1 MGWADYAL
9 IGVGLAA
16 AAALFHPGLLK
27 SDRWRATVTPLA
39 SIIGSGFL
47 VAGPVLAS
55 LAGHLAIVA
64 MLGLCAAGYLFGSAI
79 RYNIAHVEPLLDGKA
94 PRTVKGLERVSELAL
109 ALAYFVSVAYYLH
122 LFAAF
127 GLRLGEVTDP
137 VWIRTAATAV
147 IGTVGLIGG
156 LAGLN
161 GLERLAIGAVA
172 LKLAVIMGL
181 FGGLAVAAWFAI
193 QGGTFAWSAPVPP
206 AGLTDLRVLL
216 GLVILVQ
223 GFETSRFLGAAYD
236 GPLRIRTMRHAQWI
250 ATAIYL
256 VFFLLI
262 TSHFTGNESQG
273 SGETAIIDILRPVG
287 IVIAP
292 AIILAALASQL
303 SAAVADMNGAGGLLH
318 EVSGHRI
325 RVRWGNVAT
334 AAAASAIVWT
344 SDIYEIITWASRAFV
359 LYYALQSIQAAW
371 AAGRRRDWTRMA
383 VFLGAISLAG
393 IVLVFAIPAQG

>member
-1 MGWADYAL
+1 MGPADYAL
-9 IGVGLAA
+9 IGVGLVA
-16 AAALFHPGLLK
+16 AAALFHPKLLR
-27 SDRWRATVTPLA
+27 SGRWRATVTPLA

-55 LAGHLAIVA
+55 LAGHLAIAA
-64 MLGLCAAGYLFGSAI
+64 MLALCAAGYLFGSAI
-79 RYNIAHVEPLLDGKA
+79 RHNIGHVEPELDKPGS
-94 PRTVKGLERVSELAL
+94 RGIKGLERASELTL

-137 VWIRTAATAV
+137 VWIRAAATAV
-147 IGTVGLIGG
+147 IASVGLIGG
-156 LAGLN
+156 LFGLN
-161 GLERLAIGAVA
+161 GLERLASSAVA
-172 LKLAVIMGL
+172 LKLAVILGL
-181 FGGLAVAAWFAI
+181 FGALAVAAWLAI
-193 QGGTFAWSAPVPP
+193 QGGTFAWSAPVPD
-206 AGLTDLRVLL
+206 AGLQDLRVLL

-236 GPLRIRTMRHAQWI
+236 GPMRIRTMRHAQWI

-262 TSHFTGNESQG
+262 TSHFTGSESQG
-273 SGETAIIDILRPVG
+273 AGETAIIDIIRPVD
-287 IVIAP
+287 ILIAP

-318 EVSGHRI
+318 DVSGHRV
-325 RVRWGNVAT
+325 RVRWGNVVT
-334 AAAASAIVWT
+334 AAAAIAIVWT

-359 LYYALQSIQAAW
+359 LFYALQSVQAAW
-371 AAGRRRDWTRMA
+371 SAWRLGKAGRA
-383 VFLGAISLAG
+383 ALYAGAIALAA
-393 IVLVFAIPAQG
+393 IVLVFAVPAQA

>member
-1 MGWADYAL
+1 MGPADYAL
-9 IGVGLAA
+9 IGVGLLA
-16 AAALFHPGLLK
+16 AAALFHPRLLK
-27 SDRWRATVTPLA
+27 SDQWRATVTPLA

-55 LAGHLAIVA
+55 LAGNLAIAA

-79 RYNIAHVEPLLDGKA
+79 RYNIAHVEPGLDGGA
-94 PRTVKGLERVSELAL
+94 PRAVKGLERVSELAL

-127 GLRLGEVTDP
+127 GLRLGEITDP
-137 VWIRTAATAV
+137 VWIRAAATVV
-147 IGTVGLIGG
+147 IATVGLIGG

-161 GLERLAIGAVA
+161 GLEKLAIGAVA
-172 LKLAVIMGL
+172 LKLAVIAGL
-181 FGGLAVAAWFAI
+181 FGGLAVAAGLAI
-193 QGGTFAWSAPVPP
+193 HGGTFAWSAPVPE

-262 TSHFTGNESQG
+262 TSHFTGSESQG

-287 IVIAP
+287 IIIAP

-318 EVSGHRI
+318 EVSGHRV
-325 RVRWGNVAT
+325 RVRWGNVVT
-334 AAAASAIVWT
+334 AAVAIVIVWT
-344 SDIYEIITWASRAFV
+344 SNIYEIITWASRAFV

-371 AAGRRRDWTRMA
+371 AAGRQGDRARVA
-383 VFLGAISLAG
+383 LFAGAILLAG
-393 IVLVFAIPAQG
+393 VVLVFAIPAQG

>member
-1 MGWADYAL
+1 
-9 IGVGLAA
+9 
-16 AAALFHPGLLK
+16 
-27 SDRWRATVTPLA
+27 
-39 SIIGSGFL
+39 
-47 VAGPVLAS
+47 
-55 LAGHLAIVA
+55 
-64 MLGLCAAGYLFGSAI
+64 MLGLCAAGYLFGAAI
-79 RYNIAHVEPLLDGKA
+79 RYNIAHVEPTLDGEA
-94 PRTVKGLERVSELAL
+94 PRAVRGLERVSELAL

-127 GLRLGEVTDP
+127 GLRLGQITDP
-137 VWIRTAATAV
+137 LWIRAAATFV

-161 GLERLAIGAVA
+161 GLEKLAIGGVA

-181 FGGLAVAAWFAI
+181 FGALGVAAWLAI

-236 GPLRIRTMRHAQWI
+236 GALRIRTMRHAQWI

-262 TSHFTGNESQG
+262 TSHFTGGESQG

-334 AAAASAIVWT
+334 AAVAIAIVWT

-359 LYYALQSIQAAW
+359 LYYALQAIQAAW
-371 AAGRRRDWTRMA
+371 AAGRRGDRGPMA
-383 VFLGAISLAG
+383 LFVGAIALAG
-393 IVLVFAIPAQG
+393 LALVFAIPAQA